1 MIEYKSKLPRVS
13 IAYIDSKYTS
23 QTCSRCGLIGNM
35 NGKNFECPDC
45 GHVEHADV
53 NAAFNIALS
62 PNRIRFS
69 TESDVLKGN
78 TDVPKVAMARKQLTI
93 EHYELYSW
101 EYVRKLEHDLFN

>member
-1 MIEYKSKLPRVS
+1 MNSWSFYQLQKMIEYKSKLLGVP

-23 QTCSRCGLIGNM
+23 QTCSRCGHMGNR

-62 PNRIRFS
+62 PDIVRFS
-69 TESDVLKGN
+69 TETNMLKGN
-78 TDVPKVAMARKQLTI
+78 TDVPQVATA
-93 EHYELYSW
+93 
-101 EYVRKLEHDLFN
+101 

>member
-1 MIEYKSKLPRVS
+1 M
-13 IAYIDSKYTS
+13 
-23 QTCSRCGLIGNM
+23 GNR

-62 PNRIRFS
+62 PNIVRFS

-78 TDVPKVAMARKQLTI
+78 MMSLKWQ
-93 EHYELYSW
+93 W
-101 EYVRKLEHDLFN
+101 LESS

>member
-1 MIEYKSKLPRVS
+1 MLGVP
-13 IAYIDSKYTS
+13 IAYIDPKYTS
-23 QTCSRCGLIGNM
+23 QTCSRCGHIENR

-62 PNRIRFS
+62 PNIVRFS

-78 TDVPKVAMARKQLTI
+78 TDIPKVAMA
-93 EHYELYSW
+93 
-101 EYVRKLEHDLFN
+101 